1 MKKTQINSWIQ
12 KTLAVSLISLAS
24 VITLPQTA
32 KALSFGEV
40 LGIGAGVFAVDQ
52 VIRNNN
58 NAARDRYTPRSP
70 QEEFFR
76 GVQDGQNG
84 ARYDNPRNSSDYDD
98 GFNEGL
104 RRRRR

>member
-1 MKKTQINSWIQ
+1 MKKAQINSWAQ
-12 KTLAVSLISLAS
+12 KFLAVSLISVAGI
-24 VITLPQTA
+24 VTLPQTA

-40 LGIGAGVFAVDQ
+40 LGIGAGVFVVDQ

-76 GVQDGQNG
+76 GVQDGRNG
-84 ARYDNPRNSSDYDD
+84 ARYDNPRNSRDYDD

-104 RRRRR
+104 RQRR